1 MTGRE
6 LIIYILQNHLE
17 DEVFFEDDRIPGF
30 MSTEEVA
37 LKIGVGTATV
47 RSMYDI
53 GMLRGIKI
61 GDSLYFLNSGG
72 EIVNE

>member
-1 MTGRE
+1 MTGRD
-6 LIIYILQNHLE
+6 LIIYILQNNLE
-17 DEVFFEDDRIPGF
+17 EAVFFEDGKIPGF
-30 MSTEEVA
+30 MSAEEVA

-61 GDSLYFLNSGG
+61 GDSLYFLNPEG